1 MSCRIQSSRSISIHL
16 MLRFIRENISKF
28 MNFLSFQY
36 ISCYGLSMLRL
47 MPWLM
52 FRHFNTSHV
61 TVYQIKRFEGDCK
74 IIISIHLMLRFI
86 NSGCDWKSTLLI
98 ISIHLMLRFIFQRLL
113 QNLRL
118 SQFQYISCYGLS
130 SIKYIV
136 IHYTSKFQYISCYGL
151 SMLDRQ
157 IRGLVE

>member
-1 MSCRIQSSRSISIHL
+1 MATFQYISCYGLSAMSCRIQSSRSISIHL

-61 TVYQIKRFEGDCK
+61 TVYPAGVKNA
-74 IIISIHLMLRFI
+74 IIFL
-86 NSGCDWKSTLLI
+86 
-98 ISIHLMLRFIFQRLL
+98 
-113 QNLRL
+113 
-118 SQFQYISCYGLS
+118 
-130 SIKYIV
+130 
-136 IHYTSKFQYISCYGL
+136 KFQYISCYGL
-151 SMLDRQ
+151 STNTTGNSSTETAFQ
-157 IRGLVE
+157 YISCYGLSVFVIGLESMWYKFQYISCYGLSNLSR